1 MQLAVAMGRGKDVA
15 DPLVAAVPPRLGPRA
30 PAKLLLRVVPCGN
43 FFLRK
48 LLGAGA
54 ASEAVNVLASQRP
67 MTPTETEEACQPL
80 VTPRLISSPLS
91 RLGY

>member
-1 MQLAVAMGRGKDVA
+1 MGRGKDMA
-15 DPLVAAVPPRLGPRA
+15 SPMVAAVPPRLGPRA
-30 PAKLLLRVVPCGN
+30 RAKLLLWVVPCGN

-54 ASEAVNVLASQRP
+54 ASEAVHVLASQCP
-67 MTPTETEEACQPL
+67 MTPTEREEACQPL